1 MGIREIVMMGLM
13 LLILILAVLGVAAAM
28 VKKKRAAELQSNV
41 IYLPKKRTSSK
52 SSDMTTTRNQ
62 KCSRCNQAKK
72 LVFYS
77 NDLGHVAGLCK
88 NCRKD
93 IGDKQELYPI

>member
-1 MGIREIVMMGLM
+1 MIGLM
-13 LLILILAVLGVAAAM
+13 LLVLILAVLGVAAAM
-28 VKKKRAAELQSNV
+28 VKRKRAAELQSNV

-52 SSDMTTTRNQ
+52 NSDITTKRNQ

-77 NDLGHVAGLCK
+77 NDFGHVAGLCK